1 MTLPTNEQVRRD
13 FGCILERRP
22 DIGAAKM
29 IANCL
34 SDPPHIFDPHG
45 RRKPKPEFVIVFAYV
60 VLMVLVSASFNW

>member
-1 MTLPTNEQVRRD
+1 MTLPTNEQVLRD
-13 FGCILERRP
+13 FRRILDQRP

-45 RRKPKPEFVIVFAYV
+45 RRKPKPECVIVVAYV

>member
-22 DIGAAKM
+22 DIGTAKM

-45 RRKPKPEFVIVFAYV
+45 RRQPKPEFVIVVAYV
-60 VLMVLVSASFNW
+60 VVMVLVSAAFNW